1 MGLFDF
7 LKKKDNSQNTTSD
20 NGLPGPTY
28 LDGLT
33 VPIVNPK
40 NLLPHEWRR
49 QLTSQSGQTKFRIKY
64 YGQLHKDY
72 PNLIVGTSFAPALI
86 YAVDDVTGQEI
97 LLFDGCRHGYN
108 PIMVDCYTP
117 EQCNNRRAENVYRG
131 ANDTDMFE
139 VFISTYNGINYEEE
153 FSEEINEDGWIVLGD
168 GSKVALDE
176 VKRNGFDTLQIW
188 LKTDS
193 GKLIEMVAEELA

>member
-7 LKKKDNSQNTTSD
+7 FKKKDNNQHTTSD

-28 LDGLT
+28 LEGLT
-33 VPIVNPK
+33 TSIVNPK
-40 NLLPHEWRR
+40 DLLPHEWRR
-49 QLTSQSGQTKFRIKY
+49 QLRSPSGQTKFRISY
-64 YGQLHKDY
+64 YGQHHKDY
-72 PNLIVGTSFAPALI
+72 PSLIVGTSFAPVLI

-108 PIMVDCYTP
+108 PIMVDFYTP
-117 EQCNNRRAENVYRG
+117 EQCNRKAEELYRAADGTEL
-131 ANDTDMFE
+131 FE
-139 VFISTYNGINYEEE
+139 VFISTYNGIDYDAEYM
-153 FSEEINEDGWIVLGD
+153 EEIDEDGWIVLGD

-188 LKTDS
+188 LKTDT
-193 GKLIEMVAEELA
+193 GKIIEIVSEELA